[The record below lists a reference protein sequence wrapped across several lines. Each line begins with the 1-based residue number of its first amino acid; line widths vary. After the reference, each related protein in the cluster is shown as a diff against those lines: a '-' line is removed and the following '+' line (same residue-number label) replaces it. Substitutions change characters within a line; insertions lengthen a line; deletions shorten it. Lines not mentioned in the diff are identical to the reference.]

1 MTGYS
6 NGSITITL
14 PEGLLTDASGNT
26 SNATTLT
33 VGVIP
38 PLDDDT
44 PPAVSNIVEKQDK
57 GMEAVVI
64 DFDITDEWFDFKEA
78 VESGEITIT
87 KTTKSYFGQG
97 TTSDITSSCNI
108 KITKETK
115 LSNGKHYQV
124 KISNIDTSTSGK
136 YGGSN
141 TFTITLKA
149 NSVHD
154 LAGNGNVSTQL
165 FNGTIN
171 FTLSSSDPAFLK
183 YSVELDESNKTLD
196 VVIIANT
203 ANSFFDHFKQS
214 GQWGWRNNI

>member
-1 MTGYS
+1 
-6 NGSITITL
+6 
-14 PEGLLTDASGNT
+14 
-26 SNATTLT
+26 
-33 VGVIP
+33 
-38 PLDDDT
+38 
-44 PPAVSNIVEKQDK
+44 
-57 GMEAVVI
+57 MEAVVI

-87 KTTKSYFGQG
+87 KTTKPYFGQG

-124 KISNIDTSTSGK
+124 KISNIDTSTSGM